1 MDIEEII
8 QRIVD
13 NGRIEDMKTLSDILE
28 ETMELIKR
36 YDPDCYKQYEMELYK
51 MAFGDTLNKEMAEDI
66 VSHMRPFS
74 EKWAYNEVKRIQEE
88 RGLNNISTP
97 DFYSTMNMAYN
108 DYYNMFGEDIESYIR
123 FTLDFI
129 EDEDAKEGKVFK
141 YFTQI
146 VEI

>member
-66 VSHMRPFS
+66 VSHMRPYG
-74 EKWAYNEVKRIQEE
+74 EHWNIEETMRLQEQ
-88 RGLNNISTP
+88 RGIHDIRDV
-97 DFYSTMNMAYN
+97 DFFVVMNSAYN
-108 DYYNMFGEDIESYIR
+108 DYNNIFGDDIEGYIR
-123 FTLDFI
+123 YTVDFI
-129 EDEDAKEGKVFK
+129 NDEDAKEGKVFI
-141 YFTQI
+141 YFT
-146 VEI
+146 EIPM

>member
-51 MAFGDTLNKEMAEDI
+51 MAFGDTLNKEMAENI
-66 VSHMRPFS
+66 VSQMRPYGKHWNI
-74 EKWAYNEVKRIQEE
+74 EETRRLQEQ
-88 RGLNNISTP
+88 RGIHDIRDV
-97 DFYSTMNMAYN
+97 DFFVVMNSAYN
-108 DYYNMFGEDIESYIR
+108 DYNNIFGDDIEGYIR
-123 FTLDFI
+123 YTVDFVN
-129 EDEDAKEGKVFK
+129 DEDAREGKVFI
-141 YFTQI
+141 YFT
-146 VEI
+146 EIPM